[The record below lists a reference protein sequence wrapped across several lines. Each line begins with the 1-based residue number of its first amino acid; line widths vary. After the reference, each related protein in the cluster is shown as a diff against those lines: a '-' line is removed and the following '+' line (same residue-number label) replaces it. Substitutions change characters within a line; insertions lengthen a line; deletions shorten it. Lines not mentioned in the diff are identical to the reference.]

1 MKQIFVGSTQ
11 RSKLHALINKT
22 ILPTRIV
29 LAAVFTLLILIPF
42 AFSEKIFKYGGGD
55 LSNVVFVDTGY
66 GFGSAIL
73 VGNNQ
78 LLTAAH
84 VLEGM
89 SINDNCDI
97 EFRDPKGEKD
107 VVYAEAEILAIGKF
121 FPDENPEEDYA
132 LLHVLHMDDASKFAK
147 PCTIGSGDI
156 APGEQVTI
164 IGYPAGAY
172 SFTQGV
178 VSSVTGGLLGEHFNI
193 KELYAVDAKAWH
205 GNSGGA
211 LFDSKGQLIGI
222 VTLAGVFDGY
232 DDGQTYALKVSKVKS
247 ILNGKGFQ
255 L

>member
-29 LAAVFTLLILIPF
+29 LAAVFVLLILIPI
-42 AFSEKIFKYGGGD
+42 AFSEKIFQFGGGD
-55 LSNVVFVDTGY
+55 LSNVVYVNTGY
-66 GFGSAIL
+66 GTGSAIL

-84 VLEGM
+84 VLDGM
-89 SINDNCDI
+89 SINSRCAI

-107 VVYAEAEILAIGKF
+107 VVYAEAEILAVGNF
-121 FPDENPEEDYA
+121 FPDHNPEEDYA
-132 LLHVLHMDDASKFAK
+132 LLHVLHIDASEFAK
-147 PCTIGSGDI
+147 PCTIGSGDF

-193 KELYAVDAKAWH
+193 KELYGVDAKAWH

-222 VTLAGVFDGY
+222 VTLAGNFDGY

>member
-29 LAAVFTLLILIPF
+29 LVAVFALLILIPVI
-42 AFSEKIFKYGGGD
+42 FSGKIFKYGEGD
-55 LSNVVFVDTGY
+55 LSNVVYVNTGY
-66 GFGSAIL
+66 GTGSAIL

-89 SINDNCDI
+89 SLNDRCSI

-107 VVYAEAEILAIGKF
+107 VVYAEAEILAVGKY
-121 FPDENPEEDYA
+121 FPEENPEEDYA
-132 LLHVLHMDDASKFAK
+132 LLHVLYIDASEFAK

-172 SFTQGV
+172 SFTQGA

-193 KELYAVDAKAWH
+193 KELYAVNADAWH

-222 VTLAGVFDGY
+222 VTLGGSFDGY
-232 DDGQTYALKVSKVKS
+232 DNGQTYALKVSKVKNV
-247 ILNGKGFQ
+247 LKGKGFQ

>member
-11 RSKLHALINKT
+11 RSKLYAEINKEL
-22 ILPTRIV
+22 LPTR
-29 LAAVFTLLILIPF
+29 LLIIAIFVLLVLFPILF
-42 AFSEKIFKYGGGD
+42 AERIFTPAGGD
-55 LSNVVFVDTGY
+55 LSNVVYVETGH
-66 GFGSAIL
+66 GTGSAIL
-73 VGNNQ
+73 VGNNH

-89 SINDNCDI
+89 SIEDRCEI

-107 VVYAEAEILAIGKF
+107 PVHAEAEILAVGKF
-121 FPDENPEEDYA
+121 YPSQNPEEDYA
-132 LLHVLHMDDASKFAK
+132 LLHVLHIEATDFAK

-156 APGEQVTI
+156 APGESVTI

-172 SFTQGV
+172 SYTEGS
-178 VSSVTGGLLGEHFNI
+178 VSNVNGGLLGEHFNI
-193 KELYAVDAKAWH
+193 KELYAVNADAWH

-222 VTLAGVFDGY
+222 VTLGGNFEGY
-232 DDGQTYALKVSKVKS
+232 DNGQTYALKISKVRS

-255 L
+255 IQ